1 MDGTHGQHQGAP
13 GVTKLS
19 FINHTE
25 MWPLAI
31 SCTTFLYLKVLKL
44 LEGCRLQGERTL
56 AVNGN
61 ISG

>member
-1 MDGTHGQHQGAP
+1 MDGTHGQHQGAL

-31 SCTTFLYLKVLKL
+31 NCTILLYLKVLK
-44 LEGCRLQGERTL
+44 
-56 AVNGN
+56 
-61 ISG
+61 